1 MARTLKP
8 ITPDKYDWR
17 KYNRTLHQVVLYPL
31 IKELNKRIVRAERDY
46 KSVQKAIK
54 NIKTDPS
61 MAGLTGAAAK
71 TQAAKLLKQHNAEF
85 ERTMREHMGI
95 RYRITDNYRVDQL
108 MQKFIKDNVSL
119 VKTIPPRLHAA
130 LERDIIKLQQK
141 GPFDQKAL
149 SDTLS
154 KNYNSAGYNLRRLT
168 RDQTSKAVGNL
179 NHIRQTDAGLTE
191 YIWRTSMDERV
202 RSSHRVLRGR
212 RFKWSSPP
220 PEGHPGH
227 PIQCFPG
234 SVHIN
239 PSGLERSVSYRYIG
253 KLIKIFLA
261 DGVHITT
268 TPNHPILTESG
279 WKRAEF
285 INQSD
290 KLLVHS
296 SSRFFFSRRLNPD
309 INKTY
314 PTAENLHG
322 FLGGVG
328 PLHGSAG
335 SSVDLHSGFA
345 IRNKNIEVI
354 DVERELRDN
363 FDSIVFKMENYFR
376 FKFADMDALGRFLPS
391 LGHFDNSLT
400 LPSAI
405 PGFIVRSRGELPAF
419 KFGHSTETDSIRF
432 APRSG
437 FQSQVTQAGRND
449 TAIDSEGFGHS
460 QNRYFGMVHSLD
472 FTIPLFSA
480 FDIKQPVSVS
490 SFHFDGP
497 VYSFET
503 ESELILA
510 NGIVTHNCRCYAEGV
525 MPPIRE
531 VKKRQARIV
540 AQRPQPTGKTFL
552 TPPKRP
558 IPPPQPA
565 KPKFDFVKD
574 TEKALQNVPEG
585 YGGMDVLSVAK
596 ARWGNQAHQVAKS
609 GKEFD
614 GLEGQILTRA
624 IANDEFLD
632 GNIEGK
638 SGGYGVVGNGLYFAK
653 YKKGGKTR
661 SSSYFEG
668 GGYGERG
675 HMYSVKLADDAKVIH
690 LTEEIEEQIIQFKK
704 DVTSGKIKAP
714 IEVLMFVSSNMYDA
728 WAFYNGVDAW
738 TGLLGDMVV
747 LNRRKVIVDPRS
759 LKDGEFYKE
768 ANSPGFKKYRYDEIV
783 DKMKKAYDK

>member
-17 KYNRTLHQVVLYPL
+17 EYNRTLHQVVLYPL

-85 ERTMREHMGI
+85 ERTMKEHLGI

-191 YIWRTSMDERV
+191 YIWRTSGDERV

-309 INKTY
+309 IK
-314 PTAENLHG
+314 
-322 FLGGVG
+322 
-328 PLHGSAG
+328 
-335 SSVDLHSGFA
+335 
-345 IRNKNIEVI
+345 
-354 DVERELRDN
+354 
-363 FDSIVFKMENYFR
+363 
-376 FKFADMDALGRFLPS
+376 
-391 LGHFDNSLT
+391 
-400 LPSAI
+400 
-405 PGFIVRSRGELPAF
+405 
-419 KFGHSTETDSIRF
+419 
-432 APRSG
+432 
-437 FQSQVTQAGRND
+437 
-449 TAIDSEGFGHS
+449 
-460 QNRYFGMVHSLD
+460 
-472 FTIPLFSA
+472 
-480 FDIKQPVSVS
+480 
-490 SFHFDGP
+490 
-497 VYSFET
+497 
-503 ESELILA
+503 
-510 NGIVTHNCRCYAEGV
+510 
-525 MPPIRE
+525 
-531 VKKRQARIV
+531 
-540 AQRPQPTGKTFL
+540 
-552 TPPKRP
+552 
-558 IPPPQPA
+558 
-565 KPKFDFVKD
+565 
-574 TEKALQNVPEG
+574 
-585 YGGMDVLSVAK
+585 
-596 ARWGNQAHQVAKS
+596 
-609 GKEFD
+609 
-614 GLEGQILTRA
+614 
-624 IANDEFLD
+624 
-632 GNIEGK
+632 
-638 SGGYGVVGNGLYFAK
+638 
-653 YKKGGKTR
+653 
-661 SSSYFEG
+661 
-668 GGYGERG
+668 
-675 HMYSVKLADDAKVIH
+675 
-690 LTEEIEEQIIQFKK
+690 
-704 DVTSGKIKAP
+704 
-714 IEVLMFVSSNMYDA
+714 
-728 WAFYNGVDAW
+728 
-738 TGLLGDMVV
+738 
-747 LNRRKVIVDPRS
+747 
-759 LKDGEFYKE
+759 
-768 ANSPGFKKYRYDEIV
+768 
-783 DKMKKAYDK
+783 